1 MERPHVHDAQ
11 TVGRGRYAA
20 TTKQGAKSSSGR
32 KTDRRRGCYPDETF
46 SLWALVGRPTRRKGY
61 LDGLVIS
68 RGCLGKG
75 VAGGLCQLANLI
87 HYMVLHTPMKVTELH
102 HHTDALFPDAGRRVP
117 FGTGTSIV
125 YKNCDYRFQNT
136 TPYPVQIKVWLQDGM
151 LMGEIRSNEALKER
165 YRLKEENHH
174 YTKETD
180 GYYRNSFVYQ
190 VLSDSDGK
198 ELQKNLILQN
208 HSKVLFDPA
217 LIPQEELR
225 L

>member
-1 MERPHVHDAQ
+1 MEREPPLFIK
-11 TVGRGRYAA
+11 TVI
-20 TTKQGAKSSSGR
+20 TVFKI
-32 KTDRRRGCYPDETF
+32 P
-46 SLWALVGRPTRRKGY
+46 RPVSYTH
-61 LDGLVIS
+61 LTLP
-68 RGCLGKG
+68 
-75 VAGGLCQLANLI
+75 
-87 HYMVLHTPMKVTELH
+87 T
-102 HHTDALFPDAGRRVP
+102 
-117 FGTGTSIV
+117 
-125 YKNCDYRFQNT
+125 
-136 TPYPVQIKVWLQDGM
+136 QIKVWLQDGM

>member
-1 MERPHVHDAQ
+1 
-11 TVGRGRYAA
+11 
-20 TTKQGAKSSSGR
+20 
-32 KTDRRRGCYPDETF
+32 
-46 SLWALVGRPTRRKGY
+46 
-61 LDGLVIS
+61 
-68 RGCLGKG
+68 
-75 VAGGLCQLANLI
+75 
-87 HYMVLHTPMKVTELH
+87 MVLHTPMKVTELH